1 MCHISQTESPTI
13 GGKGNDTNIQKNN
26 CLTRRPF
33 FDEHKIIIAQIPNSS
48 LDENV
53 EHEMKHDD
61 KLGVLN
67 SLNLNFM
74 TTSFCFTSLHYV
86 VYSTQKFTYSKG
98 IIGDVTN

>member
-13 GGKGNDTNIQKNN
+13 GGKGNYTNIQKNVKDLKIFARF

-48 LDENV
+48 LDKNV

-86 VYSTQKFTYSKG
+86 V
-98 IIGDVTN
+98 

>member
-13 GGKGNDTNIQKNN
+13 GGKGNDTNIQKNVKDLKFFARF
-26 CLTRRPF
+26 CPTRRPF
-33 FDEHKIIIAQIPNSS
+33 FDEHKIIIAQS

-74 TTSFCFTSLHYV
+74 TTSLCFTSLHYV
-86 VYSTQKFTYSKG
+86 V
-98 IIGDVTN
+98 